1 MKPFKFLSNSF
12 LQHEQDMKHYLEG
25 YEEANQDIESDMW
38 YNWSQKCEYVSGTRE
53 FEMWGQGYQDRYHL
67 HTTGTPRL

>member
-38 YNWSQKCEYVSGTRE
+38 YNWSHRCEYPSGTRE